1 MIALFYKTNVYS
13 INLWTRKSYIF
24 CWTSFDADNV
34 TRMATDLEDTAL
46 LTKIDGGD
54 LTALEAKYHLS
65 CLTIHSGIG
74 IVLSSD
80 KVRASVMMEK
90 RAELKQGLL
99 LSLSLM

>member
-1 MIALFYKTNVYS
+1 MSTAS
-13 INLWTRKSYIF
+13 IYGQEKYIF

-46 LTKIDGGD
+46 LTRIDGGD
-54 LTALEAKYHLS
+54 LTVLEAKYHLS
-65 CLTIHSGIG
+65 YLTSYTLRNRHCSF
-74 IVLSSD
+74 L
-80 KVRASVMMEK
+80 RQSVMEK

>member
-1 MIALFYKTNVYS
+1 MDK
-13 INLWTRKSYIF
+13 KKYIF

-46 LTKIDGGD
+46 LTRIDGGD

-90 RAELKQGLL
+90 REGLL